1 MNKMQMLA
9 AVPAL
14 AVALAAAPAAFGA
27 QDLVTVYQQAA
38 QSDPQLKAAEA
49 AYRAALEAKPQAR
62 AGLLPEIGA
71 NAGVSRNRYD
81 NANAPNSSGTVR
93 SWTLDLQQMIY
104 RRDRFVQLKQAD
116 ASIGQAD
123 AQYASARQNLIVRV
137 AQGYFG
143 VLSAA
148 DNVTFAQSEKA
159 AIGRQLEQ
167 ARKRFE
173 VGMIAITDVHEA
185 KAAYDS
191 AAAKEIAARNA
202 LANAKESLREIT
214 GAYYDNLAQLGQQM
228 PLVSPQPKKMEAW
241 TKTAED
247 QNLQLKASEY
257 ATQVAKEGV
266 DLQRSG
272 HYPTLDLT
280 ASYGYYKGSFSGF
293 AQADR
298 YNGSIGLQLN
308 VPIYQGGGVNS
319 RIRQAM
325 QQYYQ
330 ARDNQEV
337 QRRATLRETRDAYR
351 GVLTGISQVQA
362 LHQAVISNESALEA
376 TQAGFEVGTRTIV
389 DVLLAE
395 SNLYG
400 AKRDYAQSRY
410 DYILNSLKLKQAAG
424 TLSVDDIKQINGWLQ

>member
-1 MNKMQMLA
+1 
-9 AVPAL
+9 
-14 AVALAAAPAAFGA
+14 
-27 QDLVTVYQQAA
+27 
-38 QSDPQLKAAEA
+38 
-49 AYRAALEAKPQAR
+49 
-62 AGLLPEIGA
+62 
-71 NAGVSRNRYD
+71 
-81 NANAPNSSGTVR
+81 
-93 SWTLDLQQMIY
+93 
-104 RRDRFVQLKQAD
+104 
-116 ASIGQAD
+116 
-123 AQYASARQNLIVRV
+123 
-137 AQGYFG
+137 
-143 VLSAA
+143 
-148 DNVTFAQSEKA
+148 
-159 AIGRQLEQ
+159 
-167 ARKRFE
+167 

-389 DVLLAE
+389 DVLNAQRDM
-395 SNLYG
+395 YG
-400 AKRDYAQSRY
+400 AVRDHAGAQY
-410 DYILNSLKLKQAAG
+410 DYILNMLKLKQAAG
-424 TLSVDDIKQINGWLQ
+424 RLSQADLEQVNGWLKH